1 MLELCFNEG
10 VGGLLAYWQSGKQK
24 ILCLADD
31 LSIGPVAGG
40 PDSQERREQL
50 VRILGSDPWGE
61 LPAGEWIDE
70 AWQRYCRTWE
80 RLRTLPDGTEVRVW
94 LDRTPGSWCG
104 FLASAEAL
112 AFRKARVTAALL
124 PEWVARP
131 DGTAVEYSGWGKP
144 GPRSWMPCWRT
155 AAGRCRRCCWAGFPT
170 GGGSSRRKTPRCGQ

>member
-24 ILCLADD
+24 ILCLGDD
-31 LSIGPVAGG
+31 LSIGPIAGG

-80 RLRTLPDGTEVRVW
+80 RLRTLPEGTEVRVW
-94 LDRTPGSWCG
+94 LDRTPGSRCG

-131 DGTAVEYSGWGKP
+131 GMVRQWSTPAGGKP
-144 GPRSWMPCWRT
+144 GPRNWRPCWRT
-155 AAGRCRRCCWAGFPT
+155 AAGR
-170 GGGSSRRKTPRCGQ
+170 